1 MEYEENPK
9 AIQLLVL
16 AGAGLGLY
24 LVYKKLFP
32 GPKECEICVPLAEM
46 TAAEKHEHLQDQIM
60 KHGPI
65 PMSEMVM
72 PYDLPGLEG
81 VFGENRSGI
90 LGKE

>member
-16 AGAGLGLY
+16 AGAGAALY
-24 LVYKKLFP
+24 FVYKKLFP
-32 GPKECEICVPLAEM
+32 GPKECVKCVPLAEM
-46 TAAEKHEHLQDQIM
+46 TAAEKHAHLKDQIM

-72 PYDLPGLEG
+72 PSDLPGWHPTQF
-81 VFGENRSGI
+81 FGK
-90 LGKE
+90 GKKE